1 MNIFYHAH
9 FILFHLPLTEYLT
22 CDVFSSFIQHLTSSD
37 SKVGPLIVKP
47 PPPLPKPR
55 KIPEPVRREIP
66 EPKPRRIPEV
76 GRMKLVV
83 PKPRRILT
91 HKRALQAVTALAITV
106 GVLLVAVIVLGVV
119 LLKGNTKGRHTYI
132 RIY

>member
-1 MNIFYHAH
+1 MS
-9 FILFHLPLTEYLT
+9 L
-22 CDVFSSFIQHLTSSD
+22 SFIQHLTSSE
-37 SKVGPLIVKP
+37 SKVGPLMVKP

-55 KIPEPVRREIP
+55 RVPEPVQTEIP

-76 GRMKLVV
+76 GRMKLVA

-91 HKRALQAVTALAITV
+91 HKRALQAAKALAITV
-106 GVLLVAVIVLGVV
+106 GVQLLAVIVLGVV
-119 LLKGNTKGRHTYI
+119 LLKGNNKGRHTYI